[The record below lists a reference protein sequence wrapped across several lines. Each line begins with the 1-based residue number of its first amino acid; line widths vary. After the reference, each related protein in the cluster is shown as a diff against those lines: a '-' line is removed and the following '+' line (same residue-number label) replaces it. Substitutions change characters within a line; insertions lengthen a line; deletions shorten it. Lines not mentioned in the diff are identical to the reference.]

1 MQPWAEKFYKSK
13 AWLKC
18 RKAYIDSVCGICER
32 CGKPGKIVHHKTYL
46 NEKNINDPSV
56 SLNFTNLEYLCQDC
70 HNTEHMERENALV
83 RGGLNFDEKG
93 NLRRTP
99 GKSER
104 I

>member
-1 MQPWAEKFYKSK
+1 MKPWAEKFYKSK

-70 HNTEHMERENALV
+70 HNTEHMEREDALV
-83 RGGLNFDEKG
+83 RGGLKFGEKG
-93 NLRRTP
+93 NLIRAP
-99 GKSER
+99 GKKER